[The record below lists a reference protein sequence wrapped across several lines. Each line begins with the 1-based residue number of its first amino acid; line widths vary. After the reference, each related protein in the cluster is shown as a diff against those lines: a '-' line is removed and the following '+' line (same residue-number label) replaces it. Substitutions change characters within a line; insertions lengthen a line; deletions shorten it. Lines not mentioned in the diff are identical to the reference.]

1 MVTLTVDTPYGEP
14 LTLSWKDRKVAS
26 KGSKRVLTHWNFL
39 QDGGL
44 FGMYGHTFNPEN
56 CFFRDLIAAV
66 SSAYGPDKFT
76 LSPEAKKQ
84 VAKEVQHDKDNPLPK
99 GAVT

>member
-1 MVTLTVDTPYGEP
+1 MVEVTVNTPYDEP
-14 LTLSWKDRKVAS
+14 LNLSWSNRKVKAS
-26 KGSKRVLTHWNFL
+26 GSKRVLRHWSFL
-39 QDGGL
+39 QDVGL
-44 FGMYGHTFNPEN
+44 FGMYGHTFNPES

-66 SSAYGPDKFT
+66 SSAYAPDNFV

-84 VAKEVQHDKDNPLPK
+84 IDKEVKYDENNPLPK